1 MNTKPQSE
9 REFGPWTTMYM
20 LEIGKILT
28 RFGKNYTFGDLNPAI
43 DQFLLQEK
51 RMAKLNEKKL
61 AHTTRQTIYEVLL
74 NKQMEL
80 KSI

>member
-1 MNTKPQSE
+1 M
-9 REFGPWTTMYM
+9 F
-20 LEIGKILT
+20 EIVKILT
-28 RFGKNYTFGDLNPAI
+28 KLGNDYTFGALISTI

-74 NKQMEL
+74 NKQIEL

>member
-1 MNTKPQSE
+1 
-9 REFGPWTTMYM
+9 MYM
-20 LEIGKILT
+20 LEIGKIMTKL
-28 RFGKNYTFGDLNPAI
+28 GKDYTFGALISVI

>member
-1 MNTKPQSE
+1 MKSE
-9 REFGPWTTMYM
+9 ISLIGILSTCTTN
-20 LEIGKILT
+20 ISINNIILI
-28 RFGKNYTFGDLNPAI
+28 FGKNYTFGDLNSAI